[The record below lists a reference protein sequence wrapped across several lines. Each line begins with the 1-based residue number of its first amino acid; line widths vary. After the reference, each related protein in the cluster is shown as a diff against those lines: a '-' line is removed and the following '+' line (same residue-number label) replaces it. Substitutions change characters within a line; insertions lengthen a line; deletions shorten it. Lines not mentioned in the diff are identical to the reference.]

1 MVKGNSL
8 PLTFPGVGKGKE
20 WPGSDRHADYVFTDN
35 MSLWDLDLGFTH
47 PFTLGGTISS
57 GIFKRYSH
65 PSAFDPDSYDL
76 PFAFH
81 ESVLLS
87 SRALFPSQ

>member
-20 WPGSDRHADYVFTDN
+20 WSGSDHHADYVFTDN
-35 MSLWDLDLGFTH
+35 MPLWDLDLGFTH

-57 GIFKRYSH
+57 GIF
-65 PSAFDPDSYDL
+65 
-76 PFAFH
+76 
-81 ESVLLS
+81 
-87 SRALFPSQ
+87 